1 MKKLLFLLAILI
13 VSCTES
19 ELPKSTNQNLEFNN
33 WIDSVW
39 LAKVDRY
46 PALQTEYGYRK
57 NDDKWDNISDSM
69 YLEEMNILT
78 NNIEVFSNR
87 FTINNLSGQALL
99 SYKIYLYNV
108 ETEIAGNDYK
118 YHNYPVSQMDG
129 WHTKIPST
137 LINQHTI
144 SNEQDA
150 YNYLSRVNSTPKVIN
165 QLIDNLKR
173 REKKG
178 VVAPAIILDYVIESS
193 ENLVISSNN
202 SIVKHPIYIDFT
214 EKTKK
219 IGINLESEINK
230 AIKQNFSTA
239 YSSLI
244 DYIKE
249 LKKESNNNI
258 GVWSLDNGAKY
269 YEYQL
274 KLNNTIEIT
283 PNEVYEYGLTEV
295 ERIHNEMTQIKNSV
309 GYTDSLQDFFK
320 FMRDDK
326 QFYYTNNSSG
336 KQTYLDSAKI
346 IIDNMSEMLP
356 KLFNVLPKTEL
367 KVKAVEAFREKSA
380 GKAFYEPPSVDGK
393 RPGIYYANLYDMT
406 EMPNYQMEAL
416 AYHEG
421 IPGHHMQ
428 IAISQELEGIPK
440 FRKIGNLY
448 VSYVEGWGLYS
459 ELLPKEIGFYT
470 NPYSD
475 FGRLAME
482 LWRACRL
489 VVDVGIHA
497 KKWERQK
504 AIDYYN
510 NNTPA
515 SNGESISMVD
525 RHIVMPGQATGYKIG
540 MRHILEL
547 REKAKIGLDEKF
559 DIKDFHDLVLKDGP
573 VPLFILSETIEN
585 WINKNNTK
593 KEESGEMNEEDA
605 IILTNPTM
613 GQ

>member
-1 MKKLLFLLAILI
+1 MKKLFLLLSII
-13 VSCTES
+13 FVSCSES
-19 ELPKSTNQNLEFNN
+19 ELPKSINQNQEFNQ

-46 PALQTEYGYRK
+46 PALQTEYGYRN

-69 YLEEMNILT
+69 QIEEMNILT
-78 NNIEVFSNR
+78 SNVNELSNR
-87 FTINNLSGQALL
+87 FSINNLSGQALL
-99 SYKIYLYNV
+99 SYKIYLYNL

-144 SNEQDA
+144 NNEQDA
-150 YNYLSRVNSTPKVIN
+150 NNYLSRVISVPKVIS

-173 REKKG
+173 REEKG
-178 VVAPAIILDYVIESS
+178 VVAPSIILDYVIGSS
-193 ENLVISSNN
+193 ENLIINTDN
-202 SIVKHPIYIDFT
+202 IIENHPIYIDFK
-214 EKTKK
+214 EKTK
-219 IGINLESEINK
+219 NLGVNLDSEITS
-230 AIKQNFSTA
+230 AIKQSFSPA
-239 YSSLI
+239 YNSLVT
-244 DYIKE
+244 Y
-249 LKKESNNNI
+249 LKDLKSQSNNNI
-258 GVWSLDNGAKY
+258 GVWSLENGTDFY
-269 YEYQL
+269 NYQL
-274 KLNNTIEIT
+274 KLNNTINIT
-283 PNEVYEYGLTEV
+283 PNEVYEYGLSEV
-295 ERIHNEMTQIKNSV
+295 ERIHNEMIEIKNSV
-309 GYTDSLQDFFK
+309 GYGGSLQAFFK

-326 QFYYTNNSSG
+326 QFYYPNSSLG

-380 GKAFYEPPSVDGK
+380 GKAFYEPPSVDGV
-393 RPGIYYANLYDMT
+393 RPGIYYANLFDMT

-428 IAISQELEGIPK
+428 IAISQELEDIPK

-489 VVDVGIHA
+489 VVDVGIHS
-497 KKWERQK
+497 KNWDRQK

-515 SNGESISMVD
+515 SNGESVSMVD

-547 REKAKIGLDEKF
+547 RQRAKNELGQKF
-559 DIKDFHDLVLKDGP
+559 DIKEFHDLVLKDGP
-573 VPLFILSETIEN
+573 VPLFILSETINN
-585 WINKNNTK
+585 WINNNK
-593 KEESGEMNEEDA
+593 SIIEESGEMNEEDA

>member
-1 MKKLLFLLAILI
+1 MKNILLLLAIIL
-13 VSCTES
+13 VSCSES
-19 ELPKSTNQNLEFNN
+19 ERPKSTNQNQEFNQ

-39 LAKVDRY
+39 LAKVNRY
-46 PALQTEYGYRK
+46 PALQTEYGYRD

-69 YLEEMNILT
+69 NIAELNILT
-78 NNIEVFSNR
+78 NNIDVLTNR
-87 FTINNLSGQALL
+87 FKVNNLSGQSLL

-108 ETEIAGNDYK
+108 ETDIAGDDYK
-118 YHNYPVSQMDG
+118 YHNFPVSQMDG

-144 SNEQDA
+144 NNKQDA
-150 YNYLSRVNSTPKVIN
+150 ENYLSRVNSVPQVMN

-173 REKKG
+173 RSENG
-178 VVAPAIILDYVIESS
+178 VVAPSMILDYVIGSS
-193 ENLVISSNN
+193 ENLTLN
-202 SIVKHPIYIDFT
+202 SGKTIENHPIYIDFK
-214 EKTKK
+214 EKTDK
-219 IGINLESEINK
+219 IGVDLDSEMKK
-230 AIKQNFSTA
+230 AIEQNLSTA
-239 YSSLI
+239 YQSLI
-244 DYIKE
+244 VYLKN
-249 LKKESNNNI
+249 LKKKSSTDI
-258 GVWSLDNGAKY
+258 GVWSLKNGDSY
-269 YEYQL
+269 YKYQL
-274 KLNNTIEIT
+274 KLNNTIDISPE
-283 PNEVYEYGLTEV
+283 EVYEYGLSEV
-295 ERIHNEMTQIKNSV
+295 ERIHNEMTEIKNSV
-309 GYTDSLQDFFK
+309 GFVGSLQEFFT

-326 QFYYTNNSSG
+326 QFYFPNTIIG

-346 IIDNMSEMLP
+346 IIDNMEAELP
-356 KLFNVLPKTEL
+356 KLFNVIPKTEL
-367 KVKAVEAFREKSA
+367 KVKAVESFREKSA
-380 GKAFYEPPSVDGK
+380 GKAFYEPPSIDGK

-428 IAISQELEGIPK
+428 IAISQELEDIPK
-440 FRKIGNLY
+440 FRTVGNLY

-459 ELLPKEIGFYT
+459 ELLPKEIGFYK

-497 KKWERQK
+497 KKWDRQK

-510 NNTPA
+510 SNTPA

-540 MRHILEL
+540 MRHILDLRQNAKTEL
-547 REKAKIGLDEKF
+547 GKKF
-559 DIKDFHDLVLKDGP
+559 DIKEFHDLVLKDGP
-573 VPLFILSETIEN
+573 VPLFILSETIDN
-585 WINKNNTK
+585 WINKNKTTT
-593 KEESGEMNEEDA
+593 EESGEMNEEDVL
-605 IILTNPTM
+605 ILTNPTM

>member
-1 MKKLLFLLAILI
+1 MKILI
-13 VSCTES
+13 ILLSIILVSCAET
-19 ELPKSTNQNLEFNN
+19 ELPKSTNQNQEFIE

-39 LAKVDRY
+39 LAKVNRY
-46 PALQTEYGYRK
+46 PALQTEYGFRD

-69 YLEEMNILT
+69 HLTEMNVLT
-78 NNIEVFSNR
+78 KNIESLSKR
-87 FTINNLSGQALL
+87 FNINNLSGQALL

-144 SNEQDA
+144 NNKQDA
-150 YNYLSRVNSTPKVIN
+150 ENYISRVNLVPQVID
-165 QLIDNLKR
+165 QLIENLKR
-173 REKKG
+173 RKEKG
-178 VVAPAIILDYVIESS
+178 VVAPSFILDYVIESS
-193 ENLVISSNN
+193 ENLTLNSNR
-202 SIVKHPIYIDFT
+202 SIENHPIYIDFKDKT
-214 EKTKK
+214 EK
-219 IGINLESEINK
+219 IGVDLESEIRN
-230 AIKQNFSTA
+230 AIKNNFSTS
-239 YSSLI
+239 YSRLSK
-244 DYIKE
+244 Y
-249 LKKESNNNI
+249 LKDLKNNSNNNI
-258 GVWSLDNGAKY
+258 GVWSLREGIDYYKY
-269 YEYQL
+269 QI
-274 KLNNTIEIT
+274 KLNNTINIT
-283 PNEVYEYGLTEV
+283 PDEIYEYGINEV
-295 ERIHNEMTQIKNSV
+295 ERIHNEMKEIKNSV
-309 GYTDSLQDFFK
+309 GFSGTLQEFFK
-320 FMRDDK
+320 FMREDN
-326 QFYYTNNSSG
+326 QFYYQNSLEG

-346 IIDNMSEMLP
+346 LINNMSDELP

-367 KVKAVEAFREKSA
+367 KVKAVESFREKSA
-380 GKAFYEPPSVDGK
+380 GKAFYEPPSINGK

-406 EMPNYQMEAL
+406 EMPIYQMEAL

-440 FRKIGNLY
+440 FRTVGNLY

-459 ELLPKEIGFYT
+459 ELLPKEIGFYS

-497 KKWERQK
+497 KKWDRQK

-515 SNGESISMVD
+515 SNGESVSMVD

-540 MRHILEL
+540 MRHILDLRKKAMTEL
-547 REKAKIGLDEKF
+547 GEKF
-559 DIKDFHDLVLKDGP
+559 DIKMFHDLVLKDGP
-573 VPLFILSETIEN
+573 VPLFILSETIDN
-585 WINKNNTK
+585 WINKNKIN
-593 KEESGEMNEEDA
+593 KEESGEINEEDA